1 MRRRDERV
9 FRFVKALGAPL
20 VVVMGGGY
28 NRDPRLTV
36 EAHAATYR
44 LALSSLA

>member
-1 MRRRDERV
+1 M
-9 FRFVKALGAPL
+9 
-20 VVVMGGGY
+20 VVMGGGY